1 MSIIK
6 KLLSTLILA
15 TCFNSILSQYAG
27 FMLPSLFRKSLIN
40 HYCKKYNAKIE
51 SLRSNSLD
59 DFFNEKAFWRTFKI
73 LEYQQKDDVRLMWF
87 IGVEGGH
94 AIPVFYLQENGKKA
108 LLIAD
113 SLGQANY
120 SLSCIIDSEVFRVLN
135 IPIFIIQDRRQSDNY
150 SCFLDALVWGKIIT
164 GKLSED
170 GTYRIPNLLNFLC
183 QNSEKIAFQ
192 GSNDRLF
199 YVKKLPTTLLA
210 TVQDISFLEKYL
222 VQDHNEYDCYITSK
236 GARVSFNQFLN
247 NHKGAFA
254 LDYLRSKGIVI
265 SNHFY
270 KYLPVKDSVFYGC
283 NTVRNFLSQKEYIR
297 RTDIFLTFCF
307 GFLFGEALNIIGI

>member
-15 TCFNSILSQYAG
+15 TCFNAVLCQYGGVILPA
-27 FMLPSLFRKSLIN
+27 LFRKSLIN
-40 HYCKKYNAKIE
+40 HYCKKYNAKIYTT
-51 SLRSNSLD
+51 RSNSLD
-59 DFFNEKAFWRTFKI
+59 DFFNENFWYVFKMV
-73 LEYQQKDDVRLMWF
+73 EYQQKDDVRLMWF
-87 IGVEGGH
+87 VGVEGSH

-113 SLGQANY
+113 SLGQANF
-120 SLSCIIDSEVFRVLN
+120 SLSCIADSKMFRALN

-150 SCFLDALVWGKIIT
+150 SCFLDALVWAKMIT
-164 GKLSED
+164 GQLSD
-170 GTYRIPNLLNFLC
+170 GTYRIPDLLNFLY
-183 QNSEKIAFQ
+183 QNSEGISFQ
-192 GSNDRLF
+192 EASNRLF

-210 TVQDISFLEKYL
+210 TVQDILFLEKYRTE
-222 VQDHNEYDCYITSK
+222 DHNTYDLYITSK
-236 GARVSFNQFLN
+236 GAHVSFNQFLN

-283 NTVRNFLSQKEYIR
+283 NIVRNFLSQKESISR
-297 RTDIFLTFCF
+297 SDILFTFCV
-307 GFLFGEALNIIGI
+307 GFLFEKTLNIIGI

>member
-51 SLRSNSLD
+51 SVRSNFLE
-59 DFFNEKAFWRTFKI
+59 DFFNEKAFWRIFKI
-73 LEYQQKDDVRLMWF
+73 LEYQQKDDVRLMWL
-87 IGVEGGH
+87 VEVEGGGH

-113 SLGQANY
+113 SLGQNY
-120 SLSCIIDSEVFRVLN
+120 SLSCITDSKMFRALN

-170 GTYRIPNLLNFLC
+170 GTYRIPNLLNFLY
-183 QNSEKIAFQ
+183 QNSESRGFQ
-192 GSNDRLF
+192 GSHDRLF

-210 TVQDISFLEKYL
+210 TVQDIEFLEKYR

-270 KYLPVKDSVFYGC
+270 KYLPVKDSVFYGF
-283 NTVRNFLSQKEYIR
+283 NIVGKSLSQKEYIR
-297 RTDIFLTFCF
+297 RADILLAFCF